1 MVPRCIFRQNAPAVP
16 ATRLSRADESRGRTR
31 VGCCCA
37 MRQAAGRLWR
47 EIREVPLLRYVF
59 AVSESDELTNC
70 SNQVTQAQR
79 SIHTDI
85 SRNRR
90 QCSEIRDSE
99 SRKNIGL
106 RKVGVAAEREESH
119 RHLDPHCSVH
129 ISEARRSPARL
140 SAEPVPRDVAPR
152 CGISRADGV

>member
-1 MVPRCIFRQNAPAVP
+1 
-16 ATRLSRADESRGRTR
+16 
-31 VGCCCA
+31 

-106 RKVGVAAEREESH
+106 RKWVWPQNAKNPIDTLIRIVQSTSLKPEDLQRGCP
-119 RHLDPHCSVH
+119 L
-129 ISEARRSPARL
+129 
-140 SAEPVPRDVAPR
+140 
-152 CGISRADGV
+152 